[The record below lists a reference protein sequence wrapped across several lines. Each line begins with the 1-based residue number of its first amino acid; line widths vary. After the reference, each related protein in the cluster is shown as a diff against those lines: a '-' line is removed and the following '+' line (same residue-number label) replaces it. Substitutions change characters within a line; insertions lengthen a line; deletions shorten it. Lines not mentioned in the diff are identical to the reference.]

1 LASTPY
7 QVENLKNAG
16 HPSNIDHFRRAAVQI
31 SEGIAT
37 ADSIDDFLHRCER
50 RPDADAIRLSG
61 KLGIARCILNAE
73 RSSHLH
79 YSTESMFNKMD
90 LNKLTAT
97 WYMKMFRLLV
107 RHHTDAQQIFENV
120 SFINFNYDRCLEY
133 FFLNA
138 LMPAFGL
145 SAQDAIDLTKT
156 ARIFHPYGITGA
168 LPVLAQL
175 GTPSAPFGAESPV
188 DLLSIAKQIRTYTER
203 WRISAPSRQFAKR
216 SRLLRRSSF

>member
-1 LASTPY
+1 VFVIGAGTGHDINMPAGPKLAAQLASVLNLQAGSFEQKRTGDEKIWRAL

-120 SFINFNYDRCLEY
+120 SFINFNYD
-133 FFLNA
+133 
-138 LMPAFGL
+138 P
-145 SAQDAIDLTKT
+145 
-156 ARIFHPYGITGA
+156 
-168 LPVLAQL
+168 LP
-175 GTPSAPFGAESPV
+175 
-188 DLLSIAKQIRTYTER
+188 
-203 WRISAPSRQFAKR
+203 
-216 SRLLRRSSF
+216 